1 VDHGQLNEGQPGQ
14 GQPGQGQPGQGQP
27 GQGQPEE
34 DRPDQALTPALALG
48 FATVDLD
55 RPRRQG
61 LPEVIY
67 APGKRPGE
75 IAAIAAALLARTS
88 GPVLVTRVEPGA
100 AAQVSADVVAAGE
113 HGPGG
118 YNAPARLLCWR
129 PASPGGCRVAMVTAG
144 TADGPV
150 ADEAAAVARAT
161 GLEVTEFRDVGVAG
175 LHRLLTVAGDI
186 GAADVV
192 VVIAGMEGALASAV
206 AGLVGVPVVAVP
218 TSTGYG
224 AALEGIT
231 ALLAMMTSCAAGVCV
246 VNIDSG
252 FGAAMAAYRLAFS
265 LRRPRPAPPHPAPP
279 HPAPP
284 HPAPPHPA
292 PPHPAPRGRVSGP

>member
-1 VDHGQLNEGQPGQ
+1 MGTARPGEGAAAEGAAAE
-14 GQPGQGQPGQGQP
+14 GAAA
-27 GQGQPEE
+27 ES
-34 DRPDQALTPALALG
+34 PALPLG

-67 APGKRPGE
+67 APGKQPAE
-75 IAAIAAALLARTS
+75 IAAIAAALLDRTS
-88 GPVLVTRVEPGA
+88 GPVLVTRLEPA
-100 AAQVSADVVAAGE
+100 AAAEVAGELTDTPVRGVAGTTAQRAGTQAAGTRA
-113 HGPGG
+113 GD
-118 YNAPARLLCWR
+118 YDARARLLCWR
-129 PASPGGCRVAMVTAG
+129 PAPPDGWRVAVVTGG

-161 GLEVTEFRDVGVAG
+161 GLRVTEFRDVGVAG
-175 LHRLLTVAGDI
+175 LHRLLAVADDI
-186 GAADVV
+186 AAADVV
-192 VVIAGMEGALASAV
+192 IVIAGMEGALASAV

-224 AALEGIT
+224 AALDGIT

-252 FGAAMAAYRLAFS
+252 FGAAMAAHRLAFS
-265 LRRPRPAPPHPAPP
+265 MRRRSAAPRPPEPDAPSGQVRRP
-279 HPAPP
+279 
-284 HPAPPHPA
+284 
-292 PPHPAPRGRVSGP
+292 

>member
-1 VDHGQLNEGQPGQ
+1 VDAVQPEEGQPEEGQPGA
-14 GQPGQGQPGQGQP
+14 GA
-27 GQGQPEE
+27 
-34 DRPDQALTPALALG
+34 ALPLG

-67 APGKRPGE
+67 APGKRPPE
-75 IAAIAAALLARTS
+75 IAAIAAALLDRTS
-88 GPVLVTRVEPGA
+88 GPVLVTRLEPGA
-100 AAQVSADVVAAGE
+100 AAEVAGEMTAAGVQGARAHGARVHGAGVPGAEVVAGDYDAR
-113 HGPGG
+113 
-118 YNAPARLLCWR
+118 ARLLCWR
-129 PASPGGCRVAMVTAG
+129 PAPPDGCRVAVVTAG

-161 GLEVTEFRDVGVAG
+161 GLRVTEFRDVGVAG
-175 LHRLLTVAGDI
+175 LHRLLAVADDI
-186 GAADVV
+186 AAADVV
-192 VVIAGMEGALASAV
+192 IVIAGMEGALASAV

-224 AALEGIT
+224 AALDGIT

-252 FGAAMAAYRLAFS
+252 FGAAMAAHRLAFS
-265 LRRPRPAPPHPAPP
+265 MRRRGAALRPHEPGAPPGGARRP
-279 HPAPP
+279 
-284 HPAPPHPA
+284 
-292 PPHPAPRGRVSGP
+292 

>member
-1 VDHGQLNEGQPGQ
+1 MGAARPGEGAAAEAAGA
-14 GQPGQGQPGQGQP
+14 GGAAAGG
-27 GQGQPEE
+27 
-34 DRPDQALTPALALG
+34 PALPLG

-67 APGKRPGE
+67 APGKQPAE

-88 GPVLVTRVEPGA
+88 GPVLVTRLEPA
-100 AAQVSADVVAAGE
+100 AAAEVAGELTDTPVRGVAGPEAQGSGAQRAGAQAAGAQA
-113 HGPGG
+113 GD
-118 YNAPARLLCWR
+118 YDARARLLCWR
-129 PASPGGCRVAMVTAG
+129 PAPPDGWRVAVVTGG

-161 GLEVTEFRDVGVAG
+161 GLRVTEFRDVGVAG
-175 LHRLLTVAGDI
+175 LHRLLAVADDI
-186 GAADVV
+186 AAADVV
-192 VVIAGMEGALASAV
+192 IVIAGMEGALASAV

-224 AALEGIT
+224 AALDGIT

-252 FGAAMAAYRLAFS
+252 FGAAMAAHRLAFS
-265 LRRPRPAPPHPAPP
+265 MRRRSAAPRPDEPDAAPGEVRRP
-279 HPAPP
+279 
-284 HPAPPHPA
+284 
-292 PPHPAPRGRVSGP
+292 

>member
-1 VDHGQLNEGQPGQ
+1 MGPAERG
-14 GQPGQGQPGQGQP
+14 
-27 GQGQPEE
+27 
-34 DRPDQALTPALALG
+34 RPDQDAPRALPEQDAPRAALPLG

-55 RPRRQG
+55 RAGRQG

-67 APGKRPGE
+67 APGKKPGE

-88 GPVLVTRVEPGA
+88 GPVLVTRLEPADAGA
-100 AAQVSADVVAAGE
+100 VAAELPSAGAQAA
-113 HGPGG
+113 GDYDP
-118 YNAPARLLCWR
+118 AARLLCWR
-129 PASPGGCRVAMVTAG
+129 PAPPGGCRVAVVTAG

-161 GLEVTEFRDVGVAG
+161 GLRVAEFRDVGVAG
-175 LHRLLTVAGDI
+175 LPRLLAVAGDI

-192 VVIAGMEGALASAV
+192 IVIAGMEGALASTV

-224 AALEGIT
+224 AALGGIT
-231 ALLAMMTSCAAGVCV
+231 ALLAMMTSCAADVCV

-252 FGAAMAAYRLAFS
+252 FSAAMAAHRLAFGM
-265 LRRPRPAPPHPAPP
+265 
-279 HPAPP
+279 
-284 HPAPPHPA
+284 
-292 PPHPAPRGRVSGP
+292 GRADQPGAG